1 MFTLNGT
8 WILEE
13 ESVQTTS
20 GGHLDIN
27 VFAKWVQLVV
37 SGEGEIEVEYPDGAT
52 KSFPVTDGTLDLVK
66 GDTPTEGVLRIRPTA
81 GVKLYSLTFG

>member
-1 MFTLNGT
+1 MGSEMC
-8 WILEE
+8 IRD
-13 ESVQTTS
+13 S
-20 GGHLDIN
+20 

-52 KSFPVTDGTLDLVK
+52 KSFPVTDGTLDLAK
-66 GDTPTEGVLRIRPTA
+66 SDTLTEGVLRIRPTA